1 MKKLLLSAAVIAATV
16 LSLSGCKNNQTP
28 ETDTTKLWPAYDS
41 NAKKF
46 GYIDNKGTF
55 KVPAMYDEASNFF
68 SCGYALVSIGSTEY
82 FIDQKGNMK
91 YTAQKEE
98 SLNPFYYNYATIY
111 KDGKYGLMDRSF
123 KYSINPFFS
132 YLGYMSINGL
142 IAAKQTSDGKYG
154 YVDAKGKSKISPMY
168 EYASTFVDG
177 YAVAS
182 MDGSKYGIIDK
193 AGKYAIQPTYR
204 SIRTL
209 GNGRWAVKT
218 ESDDNYSLIDI
229 KGNMKGVFD
238 NIYSSFD
245 NEPIFIVENSDGK
258 WGVAD
263 KDGKLLVSYQYDDLD
278 SFSEG
283 IADAYTEGNDS
294 ETMLLIDKKGNVL
307 YSEANAYVYQ
317 SMHNGLIL
325 VVSYDNKTG
334 KETYKWMDK
343 KGQIAYSWTFGN
355 DYKAPARAPK
365 AKNNE
370 WTPEPFFVL
379 K

>member
-28 ETDTTKLWPAYDS
+28 YTDTTKLWPAYDS

-68 SCGYALVSIGSTEY
+68 SCGYAVVSIGNTEY
-82 FIDQKGNMK
+82 FIDTKGNMK

-111 KDGKYGLMDRSF
+111 KDGKWGLMDRSF

-132 YLGYMSINGL
+132 DLGYMSINGL
-142 IAAKQTSDGKYG
+142 ISAKQNSDGKYG

-177 YAVAS
+177 YAVATI
-182 MDGSKYGIIDK
+182 DGSKYGIIDK
-193 AGKYAIQPTYR
+193 AGNFAIPATYYG
-204 SIRTL
+204 IKTL
-209 GNGRWAVKT
+209 GNGRWAVRT
-218 ESDDNYSLIDI
+218 ENSDNYSLIDI
-229 KGNMKGVFD
+229 KANMKGVFN
-238 NIYSSFD
+238 NIYASYD

-263 KDGKLLVSYQYDDLD
+263 KDGKLLVSYQYDDLS

-283 IADAYTEGNDS
+283 IADAYTEGNNGT
-294 ETMLLIDKKGNVL
+294 TMNLIDKKGNVI
-307 YSEANAYVYQ
+307 YSESNAYVYQ

-343 KGQIAYSWTFGN
+343 KGQIAYSWTFGVN
-355 DYKAPARAPK
+355 NAPARAPK
-365 AKNNE
+365 AAKAQE